1 MCNSGSD
8 SAAPIVAVEVQVM
21 TGQRVHDRTKSTYQ
35 EDRTG
40 KGRETSIP
48 LYFSSPIPC
57 SAPNESGALY
67 PMENGRG
74 TLTKRLMRRASYPKV
89 EGLPVSFPAI
99 TELVEKREKK
109 TKSAQLAET

>member
-1 MCNSGSD
+1 MIERKALIKENR
-8 SAAPIVAVEVQVM
+8 AE
-21 TGQRVHDRTKSTYQ
+21 R
-35 EDRTG
+35 
-40 KGRETSIP
+40 REISIP
-48 LYFSSPIPC
+48 LYFLSPIPC

-99 TELVEKREKK
+99 TKLVVKREKRLGQR
-109 TKSAQLAET
+109 SSRRHGGDE

>member
-1 MCNSGSD
+1 
-8 SAAPIVAVEVQVM
+8 VAVEVQVK

-35 EDRTG
+35 ENRT
-40 KGRETSIP
+40 KRRETSIP
-48 LYFSSPIPC
+48 LYFLSPIPC

-74 TLTKRLMRRASYPKV
+74 TLTKKLMRRASYPKV

-99 TELVEKREKK
+99 RELVEKREKRLGQR
-109 TKSAQLAET
+109 SSRRHGGDE